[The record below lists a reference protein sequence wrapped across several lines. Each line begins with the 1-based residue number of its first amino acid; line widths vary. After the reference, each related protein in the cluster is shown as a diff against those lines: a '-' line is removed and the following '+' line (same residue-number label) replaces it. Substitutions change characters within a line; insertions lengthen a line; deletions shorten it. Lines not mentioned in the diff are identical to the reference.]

1 MGCLWATR
9 LAQGAN
15 RLTDL
20 WPQSLLSGTFSL
32 LGDVFGI
39 MDVGEKYGSLKTCD

>member
-32 LGDVFGI
+32 LGDAFGI